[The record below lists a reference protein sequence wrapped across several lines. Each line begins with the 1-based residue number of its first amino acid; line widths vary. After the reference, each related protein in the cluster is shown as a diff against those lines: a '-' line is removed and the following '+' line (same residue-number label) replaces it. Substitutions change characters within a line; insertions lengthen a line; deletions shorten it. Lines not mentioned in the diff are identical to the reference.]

1 MTEQTMEQR
10 AICALARTWD
20 QIGWDALQV
29 AVDCGEVDDI
39 NKVSMTRAEVIDMVT
54 SCGFMGGYPETNGGD
69 LEAVKWLEEQS
80 TRVQNKIL
88 RKAFPHSTYGT

>member
-1 MTEQTMEQR
+1 MTEKTMEQR
-10 AICALARTWD
+10 AIRALARTWEE
-20 QIGWDALQV
+20 IGWDALQT
-29 AVDCGEVDDI
+29 AVDCGEADDI
-39 NKVSMTRAEVIDMVT
+39 DKVSMTRDEVIDMVT

-69 LEAVKWLEEQS
+69 LEAVKWLDAQP